1 MKKRSKKKRNA
12 YGQGVDSGR
21 QGRGFRFVACPY
33 CSRRTGRARR
43 CCRCVFWCG
52 SARLSDGKVEEAHFF
67 FFLQAADFHTDF
79 YFSVV
84 QEAKIESGESVFF
97 WVTEE
102 GKVEVS
108 WNGPPRKGI
117 LPEIRKQITVTGR
130 NRPVAGG
137 CAQAGNG
144 RRFPFSA
151 GRKEGDSRL
160 RRFQWKI
167 GQWQRFR

>member
-33 CSRRTGRARR
+33 CRRQTGKARQ
-43 CCRCVFWCG
+43 CGRCVFWCG
-52 SARLSDGKVEEAHFF
+52 SARMSDGKVEEAHSFREE
-67 FFLQAADFHTDF
+67 QAADFHTDF

-84 QEAKIESGESVFF
+84 QEAEMESGESVFF

-102 GKVEVS
+102 GKVEVA
-108 WNGPPRKGI
+108 WNGPPRKDI
-117 LPEIRKQITVTGR
+117 LSEIRKQITVTGR
-130 NRPVAGG
+130 NRMAAGG
-137 CAQAGNG
+137 CVRAGDR

-151 GRKEGDSRL
+151 GRKEGDSRSR

-167 GQWQRFR
+167 GQW